1 MKITDHLEQGVKDAV
16 RKLYD
21 ADIDSVTL
29 TPTRRE
35 FTGDYTVVTF
45 PLTRIARKKPDQ
57 IAEELGAELVASM
70 EQVRAYNVIKG
81 FLNLEINDSFWLDFI
96 RDHADNEEYGRGARK
111 DERVMV
117 EFSSPNTN
125 KPLHLGHIRNILLGW
140 SISKIYDAAGYEV
153 VRVQIINDRGIAIC
167 KSMLAWQQ
175 FGNGE
180 TPESS
185 GTKGDH
191 LAGKY
196 YVLFEKHFQEEYKA
210 WQQTEDAQAIFQE
223 KAKDE
228 QDEKS
233 FWKSYKNTYF
243 NQYSQL
249 GGAAKTMLQEWEA
262 GNPEVRALWAKM
274 NSWVYE
280 GFAETYRQMGV
291 EFDKLYYE
299 SDTYLLGRD
308 TVERGIESGLFY
320 QKEDNSV
327 WVDLTDAKLDH
338 KILLR
343 SDGTSVYMTQDIG
356 TAQIRYDD
364 YQPNRMI
371 YVVADEQ
378 NYHFQVLF
386 EVMKRLEVG
395 FADGLHH
402 LSYGMIDLTTGK
414 MKSREGTV
422 VDADD
427 LMAEVIEEAR
437 KVALESGIIAEM
449 DRAEQ
454 DEIVRKIGLA
464 ALKFFLIK
472 VQPKKRMTFNPAESV
487 DLQGHTGPNVQYAY
501 VRTHGVG
508 QRAEREGV
516 DFSKA
521 ADYAELQPA
530 ERAIVQRLYAFPE
543 VVQTAAQEY
552 DPSAIANYTYD
563 LAKDFHKL
571 WHDTKFFGAE
581 SEAATA
587 FRLLT
592 ARLTGRVLRSGLDLL
607 GIEVP
612 ERM

>member
-1 MKITDHLEQGVKDAV
+1 MLLEKLETGAKHAV
-16 RKLYD
+16 QSLYGAEVD
-21 ADIDSVTL
+21 QITL

-35 FTGDYTVVTF
+35 FTGDYTIVTF
-45 PLTRIARKKPDQ
+45 PLARVARKKPDQ
-57 IAEELGAELVASM
+57 IAEELGAQMLETVA
-70 EQVRAYNVIKG
+70 EVQGYNVIKG
-81 FLNLEINDSFWLDFI
+81 FLNLEVNDAYWRNFVLEN
-96 RDHADNEEYGRGARK
+96 ADRNDYGTGTAK
-111 DERVMV
+111 NERVMI

-140 SISKIYDAAGYEV
+140 STSQLYRAAGYDV

-175 FGNGE
+175 FGDGE
-180 TPESS
+180 TPETS

-191 LAGKY
+191 LVGKY
-196 YVLFEKHFQEEYKA
+196 YVEFERKFQEEYRA
-210 WQQTEDAQAIFQE
+210 WQQTDTARSIFSE
-223 KAKDE
+223 KAPDNTDE
-228 QDEKS
+228 AS
-233 FWKSYKNTYF
+233 FWKGYKNTYF
-243 NQYSQL
+243 NEHSQL
-249 GGAAKTMLQEWEA
+249 GGTAKEMLRQWEA
-262 GNPEVRALWAKM
+262 GDPDVRSLWAKM
-274 NSWVYE
+274 NSWVYA
-280 GFAETYRQMGV
+280 GFGETYQRMGV

-299 SDTYLLGRD
+299 SDTYLLGREV
-308 TVERGIESGLFY
+308 VERGLANGMFY
-320 QKEDNSV
+320 QKDDGSV

-356 TAQIRYDD
+356 TAMVRHEDFAPQ
-364 YQPNRMI
+364 RMI

-386 EVMKRLEVG
+386 EVMRRLNVG

-427 LMAEVIEEAR
+427 LMNEVVEEAR

-449 DRAEQ
+449 DQAEQ
-454 DEIVRKIGLA
+454 DDIVRKIGLA

-508 QRAEREGV
+508 QRAVQEGV
-516 DFSKA
+516 DFSVAK
-521 ADYAELQPA
+521 DYADLQSA
-530 ERAIVQRLYAFPE
+530 ERNIIKRLYAYPE
-543 VVQTAAQEY
+543 TIQTAAQDY
-552 DPSAIANYTYD
+552 DPSAIANYSYD

-581 SEAATA
+581 SDAATA
-587 FRLLT
+587 FRLKLSQ
-592 ARLTGRVLRSGLDLL
+592 LTGHVLRHSLDLL